1 MISFSFLKDIFSGC
15 KILVDFFQYL
25 KVVFN
30 FLPVSMISDEKSA
43 VILIL
48 SPTIVRCYFL
58 YFLNFFFL
66 SLVFRSLIIMCPGMD
81 FFGFILFGVC
91 SVEILRFALFTKFGK
106 FSAIIAS
113 RTLSAQCSFYLLSL
127 IPKI

>member
-66 SLVFRSLIIMCPGMD
+66 SLVFRSLIMTCHSVD
-81 FFGFILFGVC
+81 FFGFIVF
-91 SVEILRFALFTKFGK
+91 EIH
-106 FSAIIAS
+106 S
-113 RTLSAQCSFYLLSL
+113 LS
-127 IPKI
+127 